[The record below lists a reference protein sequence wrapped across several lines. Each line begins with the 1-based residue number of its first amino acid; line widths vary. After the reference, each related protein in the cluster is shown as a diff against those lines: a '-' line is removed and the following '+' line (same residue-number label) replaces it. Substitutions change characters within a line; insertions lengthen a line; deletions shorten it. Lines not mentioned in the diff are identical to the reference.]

1 MACLLRRADLE
12 HPEPAF
18 LVPHTARKA
27 DKKPWFQELRNFFYE
42 RNVCGADALSREE

>member
-27 DKKPWFQELRNFFYE
+27 EKKPWFQELRNFFTS
-42 RNVCGADALSREE
+42 ATSAALMR